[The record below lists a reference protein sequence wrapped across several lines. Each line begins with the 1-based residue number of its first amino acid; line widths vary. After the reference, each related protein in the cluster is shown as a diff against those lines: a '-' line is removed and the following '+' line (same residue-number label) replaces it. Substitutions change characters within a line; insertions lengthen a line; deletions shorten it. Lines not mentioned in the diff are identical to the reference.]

1 MHQRLDH
8 AKKSATNALKAS
20 NRVIQKAAEATG
32 DLAGNKINKVFYEV
46 SKNLQQNNSEIVT
59 YEHDKEIPTEAYIS
73 PEERQEIIDELR
85 LKQYNNGIS
94 KNHKK
99 KSCKKN
105 SEKKKFRGSYKCE
118 DQKVTDFYLFAKNL
132 SKNIGKNINKDM
144 FKFS

>member
-1 MHQRLDH
+1 MHQRLDD

-32 DLAGNKINKVFYEV
+32 DLAGNKITNKVFYEV

-85 LKQYNNGIS
+85 LK
-94 KNHKK
+94 
-99 KSCKKN
+99 
-105 SEKKKFRGSYKCE
+105 
-118 DQKVTDFYLFAKNL
+118 
-132 SKNIGKNINKDM
+132 
-144 FKFS
+144 